1 MKYSNQQILDFV
13 YDNGSWAVTDG
24 CPCIS
29 APYDGNEIYVCLFQ
43 NDDCEDFIEIE
54 VISTK
59 QVEHSYGIVFENN
72 SEYIKEYCIGEE
84 HHDKLKQLYNS
95 YHQYRMTA

>member
-1 MKYSNQQILDFV
+1 MKYSDQQILDFV
-13 YDNGSWAVTDG
+13 YGNESWAVTEG

-29 APYDGNEIYVCLFQ
+29 ALFDGNEIYVCLFQ

-59 QVEHSYGIVFENN
+59 RVEYVYGGSFLNN
-72 SEYIKEYCIGEE
+72 SEYIKEYCVGEE
-84 HHDKLKQLYNS
+84 HHSKLKLLYNT
-95 YHQYRMTA
+95 YHQQRMCA